1 MPATKPSSTLS
12 TARSEM
18 IEVGLSA
25 LLLGRDQ
32 DGGAACARHPHG
44 IVAVWTRRQGTAAA
58 MGEIETVELLRML
71 GHTHLRGRVRR
82 TVPPCDLRI
91 ADSLA
96 EENRLKART
105 SPLNRAPKCKGTT

>member
-1 MPATKPSSTLS
+1 MPATKPWSTLS

-44 IVAVWTRRQGTAAA
+44 IVTVRARFQGTAAA
-58 MGEIETVELLRML
+58 MGEIEA
-71 GHTHLRGRVRR
+71 
-82 TVPPCDLRI
+82 I
-91 ADSLA
+91 
-96 EENRLKART
+96 
-105 SPLNRAPKCKGTT
+105 

>member
-58 MGEIETVELLRML
+58 MGEIEAVKVLRML